1 MDDISK
7 IRELLDLLEGDFT
20 EEELTS
26 FVSEVHLLNI
36 RIELLDW
43 RTALET
49 EAHEPPMKQTNL
61 KFEKGESNE
70 P

>member
-7 IRELLDLLEGDFT
+7 IRQLLDLLEGDFT

-26 FVSEVHLLNI
+26 FVSEVHLLNL

-43 RTALET
+43 RKALET

-61 KFEKGESNE
+61 KFEKGERDES
-70 P
+70 

>member
-7 IRELLDLLEGDFT
+7 IRQLLDSLESDFT
-20 EEELTS
+20 EEELTG
-26 FVSEVHLLNI
+26 FVSEVHLLNL

-43 RTALET
+43 RTALEAKA
-49 EAHEPPMKQTNL
+49 EVPPLKQTNL
-61 KFEKGESNE
+61 KFEKGENNE

>member
-26 FVSEVHLLNI
+26 FVSEIHLLNL

-43 RTALET
+43 RKALET

-61 KFEKGESNE
+61 KFEKGERDES
-70 P
+70 

>member
-7 IRELLDLLEGDFT
+7 IRQLLDLLESDFT

-26 FVSEVHLLNI
+26 FVSEDHLLNL

-43 RTALET
+43 RKALEA
-49 EAHEPPMKQTNL
+49 EAQTPPLKQTNL
-61 KFEKGESNE
+61 NFEKGESNE

>member
-7 IRELLDLLEGDFT
+7 IRELLDLLESDFT

-26 FVSEVHLLNI
+26 FVSEVHLLNL

-49 EAHEPPMKQTNL
+49 EAQTPPLKQTNL